1 MKRPADT
8 NQQNSAGFTLIELL
22 VVLVITAVLF
32 GMVGI
37 NLGHPQTVANTTT
50 SVDTLLADLRSQQLL
65 AMAGG
70 TDTTGSAQP
79 HGIYLETTQYTL
91 FTNSTYNA
99 GDSDNFVVQLSA
111 GTQLSTTFSGTQV
124 VFVKGTG
131 EVNNFVDGS
140 NTITITNSG
149 TSRIITLDR
158 LGAPTV
164 N

>member
-8 NQQNSAGFTLIELL
+8 DQHSSAGFTLVELL
-22 VVLVITAVLF
+22 VVLVITTALF
-32 GMVGI
+32 GLIGI
-37 NLGHPQTVANTTT
+37 NLGHPQTVANATT

-65 AMAGG
+65 AMAG
-70 TDTTGSAQP
+70 DTNNAGATQP

-99 GDSDNFVVQLSA
+99 GDSDNFVVQLA
-111 GTQLSTTFSGTQV
+111 PGTQLSTTFPSAQV

-131 EVNNFVDGS
+131 EVNNFAGGS

-149 TSRIITLDR
+149 TSRTITLNR
-158 LGAPTV
+158 LGTPTV